1 MGIFSPS
8 YGLLPADH
16 GFPPQKPDPAGRR
29 SPMEEAVPAFLKA
42 PFGGLLNVVDVLSLY
57 KASLLDRDMPPHVAY
72 EMVLGRF

>member
-1 MGIFSPS
+1 
-8 YGLLPADH
+8 
-16 GFPPQKPDPAGRR
+16 
-29 SPMEEAVPAFLKA
+29 MEEAVPAFLKA